1 MEDKTIEKNGT
12 NNTVIPEVQQN
23 TAADYSSYVQ
33 DSRKPIEIRLPVGF
47 FDCDKIRILSGQKN
61 GSAVVNLYL
70 NLIDIAAKSNRSG
83 ALFVA
88 DGIPYDVAMI
98 ANMTRCDVATVESS
112 LKDLVRYGLLRQR
125 DDVYSIVGFNR
136 LIEFKTPAGR
146 RTLPGLSKPE
156 FTTEFLRATHLCIQI
171 FDFHAKCCSLGI
183 SPIQPSDCMAG
194 EIPQT
199 PAHRICSRKSRVPI
213 IDYSRTR

>member
-1 MEDKTIEKNGT
+1 MSTYPTGLHGIESRHAVRKRAQELALNERAKQKSEDKTIEKNVM
-12 NNTVIPEVQQN
+12 NNTIPPEVQQN

-61 GSAVVNLYL
+61 GSAIVNLYL

-88 DGIPYDVAMI
+88 DGIPYDAAMI
-98 ANMTRCDVATVESS
+98 ANMTRCDAATVESS

-125 DDVYSIVGFNR
+125 EDVYSIVSFNR
-136 LIEFKTPAGR
+136 LIEFKTP
-146 RTLPGLSKPE
+146 
-156 FTTEFLRATHLCIQI
+156 
-171 FDFHAKCCSLGI
+171 
-183 SPIQPSDCMAG
+183 
-194 EIPQT
+194 
-199 PAHRICSRKSRVPI
+199 HRKADASGNE
-213 IDYSRTR
+213 